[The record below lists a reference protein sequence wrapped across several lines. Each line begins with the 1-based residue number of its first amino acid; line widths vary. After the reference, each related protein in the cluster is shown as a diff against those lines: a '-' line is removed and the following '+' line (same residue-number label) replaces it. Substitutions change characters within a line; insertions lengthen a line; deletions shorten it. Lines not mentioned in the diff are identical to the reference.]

1 MVLATARLLLP
12 AIAALVIVLVLF
24 VQPKRVEVQ
33 HYVPRRRRALRGSLI
48 VVEPEPTRAAPPASA
63 SIVRP
68 ATKVVEPRVDAVASH
83 AEGTSAGA
91 AQYWPATVST
101 GRCCA
106 LAPATPLNV
115 TLTWPVAMERP
126 IVVLMRAGKV
136 DASFACDVPC
146 QYATRPPPDG
156 HVDVVVGEAARPSV
170 PEQVRASNPHVLSAA
185 RSMESNLYYPS
196 LRTLHKVVDVAM
208 LTTRETSLVP
218 VTYLRRSSIAMWG
231 TAPVVWN
238 ASALRSLAAA
248 SSSSATSS
256 SSSSSSSSGTAAAA
270 GHPRPSAVFVARNC
284 ASRNGREQA
293 VLALHARLPGG
304 VARPGSCL
312 NSAPWPSCPKGGVKD
327 VK

>member
-1 MVLATARLLLP
+1 
-12 AIAALVIVLVLF
+12 
-24 VQPKRVEVQ
+24 
-33 HYVPRRRRALRGSLI
+33 
-48 VVEPEPTRAAPPASA
+48 
-63 SIVRP
+63 
-68 ATKVVEPRVDAVASH
+68 
-83 AEGTSAGA
+83 
-91 AQYWPATVST
+91 
-101 GRCCA
+101 
-106 LAPATPLNV
+106 
-115 TLTWPVAMERP
+115 MERP

-248 SSSSATSS
+248 SSSSASASSSASS
-256 SSSSSSSSGTAAAA
+256 SSSSAASAAAA
-270 GHPRPSAVFVARNC
+270 AAAASGRPRPSAVFVARNC